1 MKFTPDATQPPV
13 SEGTVVNVTWGTD
26 AANLSVS
33 EKTVTLNNL
42 PIAVWQNVNA
52 DLTLS
57 GACKVTLS
65 ITNNTGDVAKFKLQ
79 LMDAA
84 WKQIGGDSDPCV
96 CWMEIASGETMELTL
111 TVTAEQAAQVAHI
124 MLMVNCWASGDVVTG
139 TGAPCPAGPYT
150 GNIVL
155 GDVKVS

>member
-1 MKFTPDATQPPV
+1 IPVGSTYDLNLVVTAEQAAAAKGLLLMIDCWAAGDKVTETGEACPAGPYSGTVTLGEVKFTPDATQPPV

-42 PIAVWQNVNA
+42 PIGVWQNVNA

-57 GACKVTLS
+57 EACKVTLS

-79 LMDAA
+79 L
-84 WKQIGGDSDPCV
+84 
-96 CWMEIASGETMELTL
+96 
-111 TVTAEQAAQVAHI
+111 
-124 MLMVNCWASGDVVTG
+124 
-139 TGAPCPAGPYT
+139 
-150 GNIVL
+150 
-155 GDVKVS
+155 